1 MSVMKIMNKP
11 STAAGVS
18 SGIASRAAALDILG
32 AVAEGKTLDD
42 ALAANRG
49 LDALE
54 PRDRGFTRM
63 LVSTTLRR
71 RGQIDAVLQ
80 TCLARALPASE
91 IAVQNILRLGA
102 CQLLVLDTP
111 SHAAVDTAV
120 QLAKTRRHGRHT
132 GLVNAVLRRI
142 TREGAGQFNAQ
153 DAPRLN
159 TPDWLWRSWSA
170 SYGEATCRQIAEI
183 HMTEPSLDITVR
195 EDVSGWALR
204 LEAAVL
210 PTGTLRRALGGP
222 VAELPGFDAGA
233 WWIQD
238 AAASLPARVLLAG
251 LGDDVAGE
259 RAIDLCAA
267 PGGKTAQLAA
277 AGTMVTAVD
286 ISESRLGIL
295 RANLERLGFKATTV
309 AADARRFKPDAPA
322 RFVLLDAPCSATG
335 AIRRHPDI
343 PWSKGERDVARLAG
357 LQDALLRSAAAMVA
371 PGGRLVYSVCSLEP
385 DEGSTRIADLLAAE
399 PGLAREPVS
408 AADIG
413 GIDEAITGDGDVRTL
428 PCHLGTLGGMD
439 GFYIARL
446 RRK

>member
-1 MSVMKIMNKP
+1 MNEP
-11 STAAGVS
+11 STAAAAGASGVA
-18 SGIASRAAALDILG
+18 SGVASRAIALDILG
-32 AVAEGKTLDD
+32 AVADGGELDA

-54 PRDRGFTRM
+54 PRDRGFARL

-71 RGQIDAVLQ
+71 RGQIDAVLDAY
-80 TCLARALPASE
+80 LARPLPAAE
-91 IAVQNILRLGA
+91 IEVQNILRLGA
-102 CQLLVLDTP
+102 CQLLILKTP

-120 QLAKTRRHGRHT
+120 QLAKTRRHGRHA
-132 GLVNAVLRRI
+132 GLVNAVLRRL
-142 TREGAGQFNAQ
+142 TREGAERLEAQ

-170 SYGEATCRQIAEI
+170 SYGEAACRRIAEM
-183 HMTEPSLDITVR
+183 HMTEPTLDITVR
-195 EDVSGWALR
+195 EDAAGWAAK

-222 VAELPGFDAGA
+222 ITALPGFDAGA

-238 AAASLPARVLLAG
+238 AAAALPARVLLAG

-259 RAIDLCAA
+259 AAIDLCAA
-267 PGGKTAQLAA
+267 PGGKTAQLCA
-277 AGTMVTAVD
+277 AGAMVTAVD

-295 RANLERLGFKATTV
+295 RTNLERLGLEATTI
-309 AADARRFKPDAPA
+309 AADARRFTPEAPA
-322 RFVLLDAPCSATG
+322 RLVLLDAPCSATG

-343 PWSKGERDVARLAG
+343 PWSKTERDVARLAG
-357 LQDALLRSAAAMVA
+357 LQDGLLRSAAAMVA
-371 PGGRLVYSVCSLEP
+371 TGGRLVYSVCSLEP
-385 DEGSTRIADLLAAE
+385 DEGPMRIAKLLADD
-399 PGLAREPVS
+399 PGLARENVS

-413 GIDEAITGDGDVRTL
+413 GIGEAITGDGDVRTL
-428 PCHLGTLGGMD
+428 PWHLGAHGGMD

-446 RRK
+446 RRH